1 MTAMRVL
8 FLCHNHPTLQP
19 GGTEVFARN
28 LFRELRDRHG
38 VEGLFLAAVTSAHRE
53 PLPGTVVQA
62 VGQATDEMLLWLNS
76 FDRFFLS
83 QPDTYGLATLA
94 PLVEA
99 LAPDVVHVHHAL
111 QLGTETIDLVRR
123 LAPRARFVFT
133 AHDFF
138 PICPQ
143 EGQLLTTDGRLCS
156 GPTLDGCLRCFPDRG
171 ATDIVMRQLELRD
184 AFADFD
190 HILVPSAFARGRYV
204 ASGWP
209 AERFS
214 VMPNGVPELPAAP
227 FRAAPDGRRD
237 RFGFF
242 GHINRFKG
250 SLMLLRASLR
260 LSEAGVAH
268 RVTLNGGAAYQSDA
282 FMSEFNT
289 ALAAA
294 PAANYRGAYVA
305 EELARL
311 MEQVDW
317 VVIPSIWWENA
328 PLVVQEAFRHRRPV
342 ICSGIGGTAEMVRDG
357 VDGLH
362 APVKDPAG
370 LAEVMRRAVE
380 TEGLWERLVEGI
392 APPVTLAETAYRHLK
407 LYKAA
412 LADAPR

>member
-8 FLCHNHPTLQP
+8 FLCHNHPALQA
-19 GGTEVFARN
+19 GGTEVFARS

-53 PLPGTVVQA
+53 ALPGTLVQA
-62 VGQATDEMLLWLNS
+62 VGTATDEMLLWLDR

-83 QPDTYGLATLA
+83 QPDTYGLATLG
-94 PLVEA
+94 PLIED

-111 QLGTETIDLVRR
+111 QLGTETIDLMRR

-143 EGQLLTTDGRLCS
+143 EGQLLTADGRLCS

-171 ATDIVMRQLELRD
+171 ATDIVMRQLEMRD
-184 AFADFD
+184 VLGDFD
-190 HILVPSAFARGRYV
+190 RILAPSEFARGRYL
-204 ASGWP
+204 AAGWP
-209 AERFS
+209 AERFA
-214 VMPNGVPELPAAP
+214 VLPNGVPERPAAP

-250 SLMLLRASLR
+250 SLMLLRASRR
-260 LSEAGVAH
+260 LNDAGVVH
-268 RVTLNGGAAYQSDA
+268 RVGLHGGAAYQSEA
-282 FMSEFNT
+282 FMAEFD
-289 ALAAA
+289 ADLAAA
-294 PAANYRGAYVA
+294 PDAASRGAYTP
-305 EELARL
+305 EELPAL

-357 VDGLH
+357 IDGLH

-370 LAEVMRRAVE
+370 LAEIMRRAIE
-380 TEGLWERLVEGI
+380 TPGLWDSLVAGI
-392 APPVTLAETAYRHLK
+392 APPTTVEQ
-407 LYKAA
+407 AA
-412 LADAPR
+412 LAHMDLYQAALAESAV

>member
-1 MTAMRVL
+1 MRVL
-8 FLCHNHPTLQP
+8 FLCHNHPTIQA

-28 LFRELRDRHG
+28 LFRKLRDQHG
-38 VEGLFLAAVTSAHRE
+38 VEGLFLAAVTSTHRE
-53 PLPGTVVQA
+53 MLPGTVVQA
-62 VGQATDEMLLWLNS
+62 VGEATDEMLLWLDR

-94 PLVEA
+94 PLIEA
-99 LAPDVVHVHHAL
+99 LAPDVVHVHHML
-111 QLGTETIDLVRR
+111 QVGAETIDLIRR
-123 LAPRARFVFT
+123 LAPRARFIFT

-143 EGQLLTTDGRLCS
+143 EGQLLTTDGRLCH

-171 ATDIVMRQLELRD
+171 ATDLVMRQLEMRD
-184 AFADFD
+184 VLGDFD
-190 HILVPSAFARGRYV
+190 HILVPSEFARGRYV

-214 VMPNGVPELPAAP
+214 VMPNGVPERPPAP
-227 FRAAPDGRRD
+227 HRIAADGRRD

-242 GHINRFKG
+242 GHVNRFKG
-250 SLMLLRASLR
+250 SLMLLQASHQ
-260 LSEAGVAH
+260 LSEAGLAH
-268 RVTLNGGAAYQSDA
+268 RVTLHGGAAYQSDA
-282 FMSEFNT
+282 FMAEFNA
-289 ALAAA
+289 ALAGA
-294 PAANYRGAYVA
+294 PAATYRGAYTA
-305 EELARL
+305 EELAGL

-370 LAEVMRRAVE
+370 LAEVMRRAIE
-380 TEGLWERLVEGI
+380 TEGLWSRLVAGI
-392 APPVTLAETAYRHLK
+392 RPPVSLAEAACRHLK

-412 LADAPR
+412 LADATV